1 MPRMYK
7 CPNCG
12 TLNAEGVPPF
22 PLCSK
27 CGTNL
32 ICCRYCRFFNPR
44 TLECIHPLQ
53 LEIQAITDPD
63 TIPAGCDLFHSR
75 LIVGEERLRR
85 RVARTLGVSIASAV
99 VLILLLWGIFLRGG
113 RATREWELNI
123 VFPQQIIRGSYFL
136 LNIQLNN
143 TGKQPLENLAIRFPY
158 AFLTNFRLQSTAPM
172 VYTDVRGDS
181 FYFWLPSPIPA
192 GQSFNLQLY
201 LLPMREGTFTAL
213 CELLSGAQAIDSRFL
228 RFRVA
233 APSTA
238 PGTVPTIPR

>member
-1 MPRMYK
+1 
-7 CPNCG
+7 
-12 TLNAEGVPPF
+12 
-22 PLCSK
+22 
-27 CGTNL
+27 
-32 ICCRYCRFFNPR
+32 
-44 TLECIHPLQ
+44 
-53 LEIQAITDPD
+53 
-63 TIPAGCDLFHSR
+63 
-75 LIVGEERLRR
+75 
-85 RVARTLGVSIASAV
+85 VSIASAV

-172 VYTDVRGDS
+172 VNTDVRGDS

-238 PGTVPTIPR
+238 PGTVPTTLR